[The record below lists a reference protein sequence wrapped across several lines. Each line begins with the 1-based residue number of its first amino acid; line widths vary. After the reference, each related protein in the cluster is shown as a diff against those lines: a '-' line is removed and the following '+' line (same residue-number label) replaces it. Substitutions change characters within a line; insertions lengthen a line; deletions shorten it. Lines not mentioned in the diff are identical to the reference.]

1 MALSKIDVA
10 NMLTGA
16 TPVANGGTALTSGFS
31 NGITEADMYRLN
43 SHFTG
48 DAEPIASNWERP
60 DTGNFEKIGT
70 GVSQSSG
77 IWTFPS
83 TGKWWIQFAGGF
95 NYNGNSNYNHVY
107 IGATTDNSSYT
118 YVAQGTV
125 SSSSNARSSSAHVT
139 YLFDVTNT
147 TTHKVRFSII
157 VHDDS
162 TTVNADTGMNVVY
175 ASFIKIGDT

>member
-10 NMLTGA
+10 NMLTGVA
-16 TPVANGGTALTSGFS
+16 PLANGGTGATSITA
-31 NGITEADMYRLN
+31 GITEFDQWRVSTAF
-43 SHFTG
+43 SG

-70 GVSQSSG
+70 GMSQSSG
-77 IWTFPS
+77 IFTFPS
-83 TGKWWIQFAGGF
+83 TGKYWIQFAGHF
-95 NYNGNSNYNHVY
+95 SYNGNSNYNHVY
-107 IGATTDNSSYT
+107 IRTTNDNSSYT
-118 YVAQGTV
+118 NVAQGTV
-125 SSSSNARSSSAHVT
+125 SSSTNARAGQAHVT

-147 TTHKVRFSII
+147 TTHKTQFYIT

-162 TTVNADTGMNVVY
+162 TTANADTGMNAVY

>member
-1 MALSKIDVA
+1 MALTKLNLASGV
-10 NMLTGA
+10 TG
-16 TPVANGGTALTSGFS
+16 TLPTSNYVQG
-31 NGITEADMYRLN
+31 GITEFDQWRVNTA
-43 SHFTG
+43 FGG

-107 IGATTDNSSYT
+107 IGATTNNSSYT

-157 VHDDS
+157 LHDDS